1 MLVALLLIFF
11 YLLYVVKP
19 IFNGASMESRRC
31 LPCPSRAKP
40 PARVEE
46 QNRDRL
52 PLQRPG
58 KVKFFAVQP
67 DGKIK
72 TGQVIGEAQVNGEI
86 TAVAPPA
93 PGQKLIAYGFCQRQG
108 PGGATLFPRSLSQR
122 RSRH

>member
-19 IFNGASMESRRC
+19 IFNGASMESTVSFT
-31 LPCPSRAKP
+31 LPIKGKTALARGRGAK
-40 PARVEE
+40 R
-46 QNRDRL
+46 NRL

-72 TGQVIGEAQVNGEI
+72 TD
-86 TAVAPPA
+86 
-93 PGQKLIAYGFCQRQG
+93 R
-108 PGGATLFPRSLSQR
+108 
-122 RSRH
+122 